1 MNALFT
7 RAPQHASAAPTPAPL
22 PSTVTFDTTAYRP
35 LGLLD
40 RLSLRLGLWLLTRHA
55 DRARALDHQA
65 ASACRARRA
74 HAERDKRERAWQSAA
89 AFSRPP
95 F

>member
-7 RAPQHASAAPTPAPL
+7 RAPQHSSAAPTTPT

-35 LGLLD
+35 LGPLD
-40 RLSLRLGLWLLTRHA
+40 RLSLRIGLWLLTRHA
-55 DRARALDHQA
+55 DRARALDHEAVAAHRARQA
-65 ASACRARRA
+65 AE
-74 HAERDKRERAWQSAA
+74 EREKRERAWQSTA
-89 AFSRPP
+89 AFSRLP

>member
-7 RAPQHASAAPTPAPL
+7 RAPQHVSAAPTVIPT

-65 ASACRARRA
+65 VAAYRAQKA
-74 HAERDKRERAWQSAA
+74 QAEREKRERAWQSAA

-95 F
+95 L

>member
-1 MNALFT
+1 MNALFA
-7 RAPQHASAAPTPAPL
+7 RAPQHTAAAPTSPST

-35 LGLLD
+35 LGLFD

-65 ASACRARRA
+65 VAAHRARDA
-74 HAERDKRERAWQSAA
+74 FAEREKRERAWQSTA
-89 AFSRPP
+89 AFSRLP

>member
-7 RAPQHASAAPTPAPL
+7 RAPQHSSAAPSIPPT

-35 LGLLD
+35 LGLFD
-40 RLSLRLGLWLLTRHA
+40 RLSLRLGLWLLNRHA
-55 DRARALDHQA
+55 NRARALDHRA
-65 ASACRARRA
+65 VEALRARDA
-74 HAERDKRERAWQSAA
+74 AAERDRRERAWQSTA